1 MKTNLMIATV
11 ALTTALSAPVM
22 AEEKKSP
29 IVGAWQMASLEIAAA
44 DGAYSKIPYSGQ
56 VIFTESGTLSVQA
69 ANANRNAED
78 TTYTLQG
85 YESYYGPVVVDD
97 KAGTFTITVA
107 SSLVRALEGQ
117 SLVRKFD
124 VTDDK
129 LVITPVDASK
139 VGELPTTASNRPA
152 GRQSLGSGALHHM
165 IADTKERT

>member
-1 MKTNLMIATV
+1 MNTNLKIATL
-11 ALTTALSAPVM
+11 ALILAFIAPVM
-22 AEEKKSP
+22 AEENKSP
-29 IVGAWQMASLEIAAA
+29 IVGAWQMTSLESAAA
-44 DGAYSKIPYSGQ
+44 DGTYSNVPYSGQ
-56 VIFTESGTLSVQA
+56 VIFTKGGTLSVQA

-85 YESYYGPVVVDD
+85 YEAYYGPVVVDD

-129 LVITPVDASK
+129 LVITPVDASEAWR
-139 VGELPTTASNRPA
+139 VTYD
-152 GRQSLGSGALHHM
+152 RQ
-165 IADTKERT
+165 